1 MTVTEHLYEL
11 EVSLWVAET
20 RRDRTYME
28 AILGD
33 DFIEF
38 GRSGRLYTREET
50 LAAPV
55 GDVID
60 IVLPLPDFAVRMIT
74 GDVALVT
81 YRSEIRSG
89 EGVEVG
95 NRSSLWLR
103 DATGSWS
110 LVFHQGAPT
119 S

>member
-1 MTVTEHLYEL
+1 
-11 EVSLWVAET
+11 
-20 RRDRTYME
+20 
-28 AILGD
+28 
-33 DFIEF
+33 
-38 GRSGRLYTREET
+38 
-50 LAAPV
+50 
-55 GDVID
+55 
-60 IVLPLPDFAVRMIT
+60 MIT